1 MYKTT
6 KLLMGR
12 DDSKSLYLHMHDY
25 VIATVERKLGAK
37 LLEVIY
43 TMKEIYHELCLI

>member
-25 VIATVERKLGAK
+25 VIATVERKLSAK
-37 LLEVIY
+37 LLEV
-43 TMKEIYHELCLI
+43 TEAEIYHELCLI

>member
-37 LLEVIY
+37 LLEVNRGRDIP
-43 TMKEIYHELCLI
+43 

>member
-25 VIATVERKLGAK
+25 VTATVERKLGAK
-37 LLEVIY
+37 LLEV
-43 TMKEIYHELCLI
+43 TEAEIYHELCLI